1 MKIIYTYTNNY
12 FQHSDIF
19 KEKGLQALSFF
30 ILLKYKSLS
39 NFNKLLNECLDSLED
54 KNIEIKSL
62 DLGKLVKNYE
72 NFCCYNSQKNKKV
85 IKELEDIYFT
95 LEFLQASFETT
106 SKTLKIDDYELKK
119 EVTIDL
125 SKKNK
130 SFKLNE
136 EEYKSLVSIP
146 F

>member
-1 MKIIYTYTNNY
+1 MKIIYTYTKNY
-12 FQHSDIF
+12 FQHSNIF

-39 NFNKLLNECLDSLED
+39 NFNKILDEGLDSLEE
-54 KNIEIKSL
+54 KNIEIKNL

-72 NFCCYNSQKNKKV
+72 NFCCYNSKKNKNV
-85 IKELEDIYFT
+85 IKELEDIYLT
-95 LEFLQASFETT
+95 LEYIQSSFETT
-106 SKTLKIDDYELKK
+106 SKTLKSDDYEEKK
-119 EVTIDL
+119 QITIDL

-130 SFKLNE
+130 SFNLTE
-136 EEYKSLVSIP
+136 EEYREMVRIP